1 MHPQK
6 IVEDFKKNG
15 ALFVVEN
22 GELFLENQKNVLPE
36 AIEYVKHYKTRII
49 TYLNG
54 DYSNEIHSVK
64 STIDKIVS
72 YMIGDDNAA
81 NDKISDW
88 LTNDYEVVQQ
98 IITLM
103 QFFYDAGWN
112 TTDPIANYE
121 TKETDV
127 LSKKIFDRAML
138 HFGKAVK
145 N

>member
-6 IVEDFKKNG
+6 IVEDFKNNG

-36 AIEYVKHYKTRII
+36 AIDYVKHYKTRII
-49 TYLNG
+49 TYLEG

-72 YMIGDDNAA
+72 YMIGEDQEVNS
-81 NDKISDW
+81 KISDW
-88 LTNDYEVVQQ
+88 LINDYEVVQE

-103 QFFYDAGWN
+103 Q
-112 TTDPIANYE
+112 
-121 TKETDV
+121 
-127 LSKKIFDRAML
+127 IF
-138 HFGKAVK
+138 
-145 N
+145 